1 MLEQEFSF
9 YLKNQNSL
17 LQKYRNKFV
26 VIVGEE
32 VIGSYTSNE
41 EALYQTR
48 KNHQLGTFLIQK
60 CTEGGSAYTYT
71 FHSNVINDYVKI

>member
-48 KNHQLGTFLIQK
+48 KTHQLGTFLIQK
-60 CTEGGSAYTYT
+60 CTEGDSAYTYT